1 MKKYVKGKELVYNGS
16 RAVITAV
23 NPDGTATLNYVAGS
37 GKTGF
42 AGTLPALT
50 DNKINTNSFEH
61 ITVDGDNGTLYGY
74 TSHEETPSLTEAQN
88 ILEDLQFYIDD
99 TIEVKKY
106 GTRDEFDSWEV
117 NSNDVSNQ
125 FVDFYLNTD
134 ISGRKSIIG
143 IMSDEQKNFVA
154 EHADPDYRYSF
165 IASQHVTDFELK
177 NMIDAYATAEE
188 WAIDTDNDPNDE
200 MFTEGSLEREYVK
213 NQIVELIASDP
224 ETFNKLTEK
233 YAADYK
239 VKRVDA
245 LKHVAADF
253 FLKNFDDTFDKM
265 WSETKGSMPEV

>member
-1 MKKYVKGKELVYNGS
+1 MKKYIKGKKLVYNGS

-23 NPDGTATLNYVAGS
+23 NTDGTATLNYVAGS

-50 DNKINTNSFEH
+50 DNKIAGTSFEH
-61 ITVDGDNGTLYGY
+61 ITVDGDNGTLYRY
-74 TSHEETPSLTEAQN
+74 TSYDDAPSLIEAQN

-99 TIEVKKY
+99 TVEVKKY

-134 ISGRKSIIG
+134 NSERKSILG
-143 IMSDEQKNFVA
+143 VMTEKQKSFVVEHSDPQYGDA
-154 EHADPDYRYSF
+154 F
-165 IASQHVTDFELK
+165 IASNHVTDFELK

-245 LKHVAADF
+245 LKHIAADF
-253 FLKNFDDTFDKM
+253 FLKNFDDTFDKI
-265 WSETKGSMPEV
+265 WFETKTS